1 MSFLF
6 PLAAVKQQNKQ
17 IVLIDNII
25 ILWSLRAKHIYLET
39 TYLLITFR
47 VYLSFLQW
55 TSQKGCNVFL
65 LKSESIMAIAP
76 MSVCGSGGCGIKNPP
91 LATYLDDSQL
101 RYIVWVNVGVYF
113 WFGLSFGSP
122 NPTSDFVTDDDHINM
137 CYNCAAIVLLLQ
149 FASSKAYQ

>member
-76 MSVCGSGGCGIKNPP
+76 MSVCGSGGGGIKNPP

-113 WFGLSFGSP
+113 WFGLSFALGVQ
-122 NPTSDFVTDDDHINM
+122 TLQVTLWLMMTILI
-137 CYNCAAIVLLLQ
+137 CAIIVLQLSCYFSFTL
-149 FASSKAYQ
+149 K